1 MKYALSIGYPLRLC
15 MGQERTVQEVEL
27 QEHRITLSLEQA
39 VRWGGLSVWRELSEE
54 EKPAAEVLTA
64 LGAAVSGD
72 SAEEVLAAL
81 ARCVPLRQGFCLP
94 AEEGASVQLGKEQI
108 LLTDVQEQIWL
119 ASNGRDTLEE
129 ILGRMAVRWRD
140 AAAEQQELLL
150 ENLLG
155 LTAAELCYFR

>member
-15 MGQERTVQEVEL
+15 LGREGTFQEVEL

-39 VRWGGLSVWRELSEE
+39 VRWGGLSMWRELSEG
-54 EKPAAEVLTA
+54 EKPAAEELTA

-81 ARCVPLRQGFCLP
+81 ALCVPLRQGFCLP
-94 AEEGASVQLGKEQI
+94 AEEGISVQLGKEQI

-119 ASNGRDTLEE
+119 AADGRNSLEK
-129 ILGRMAVRWRD
+129 ILGRMEIRWRD
-140 AAAEQQELLL
+140 AAPEKQELLL